1 MLEKCIGKKAIKEF
15 LPMQPGDVPMTYADI
30 DDLIKDVGFSPRTSI
45 EEGLDKFVKWYNSY
59 YS

>member
-1 MLEKCIGKKAIKEF
+1 
-15 LPMQPGDVPMTYADI
+15 MQPGDVPMTYADI

-59 YS
+59 YT